1 MSNDEPLVLPEGDW
15 TLMPRPRVAPAVRS
29 SLGLLPRG
37 LLWLTRR
44 RTGERGDFNVLLTLA
59 RLGKLFPVHAIFLS
73 QLLGKTRLTAA
84 EKEIVVLRVAWRL
97 GCAYEYSHHHRMAI
111 ELGVA
116 ADRIAAATTP
126 NVEAFAPRL
135 AALLVASDELVGQH
149 KLSDAGWQ
157 ALRKH
162 CTDEEALELCMF
174 VGHYVM
180 IAMIINTAGVQPEP
194 RFAVVAHGQNR

>member
-1 MSNDEPLVLPEGDW
+1 VSDDEPLVLPAGDW

-29 SLGLLPRG
+29 SLGPVARG

-44 RTGERGDFNVLLTLA
+44 RTGERGDFTVLLTLA
-59 RLGKLFPVHAIFLS
+59 RLGKLFPAHAIFLS
-73 QLLGKTRLTAA
+73 QLLGKTRLTAV

-97 GCAYEYSHHHRMAI
+97 GCAYEYTHHHRMAT

-116 ADRIAAATTP
+116 ADQITAATTD
-126 NVEAFAPRL
+126 NLDAFTPRL
-135 AALLVASDELVGQH
+135 AALLAAADELVHQH
-149 KLSDAGWQ
+149 KLSDGGWR
-157 ALRKH
+157 ALREYR
-162 CTDEEALELCMF
+162 TDEEALELCMF

-194 RFAVVAHGQNR
+194 RFAVRDCRA